1 MQKLWLEIENGK
13 FCPSCGCELL
23 DEEVIEKSS
32 VKDLDN
38 SVIDT
43 EIKKDF
49 NNQEDDLEVNN
60 ESFNQEESK
69 SCPSCEYVSSLLV
82 VQ

>member
-1 MQKLWLEIENGK
+1 MLKCKNCGLEIENGK

-38 SVIDT
+38 SVIDA
-43 EIKKDF
+43 EIKKI
-49 NNQEDDLEVNN
+49 LII
-60 ESFNQEESK
+60 K
-69 SCPSCEYVSSLLV
+69 RMIWK
-82 VQ
+82 